1 MKILHN
7 LSLFPLFL
15 ATILFA
21 QAQTAAIG
29 NFQTTGMVVYGYT
42 AASNTAASEITMLLA
57 IDSSGMISGNGTIRS
72 YAANSDISKESTFT
86 ISAGSKLSLPIS
98 STTPLVSSEDGT
110 TYTSAVHSIDCVI
123 RTSNKMTLKG
133 RLKYRLEQSSESGVV
148 SDDSDL
154 ALSLAAK
161 KGPETG
167 FLTGIGVPIN
177 PL

>member
-7 LSLFPLFL
+7 LSLLPLFL
-15 ATILFA
+15 ATIIVA
-21 QAQTAAIG
+21 QAQTPTIG
-29 NFQTTGMVVYGYT
+29 NFQTTGLFVYGYT
-42 AASNTAASEITMLLA
+42 AAPNTAASEITMLLA

-133 RLKYRLEQSSESGVV
+133 RLRYEYAKTTVAEEVADESML
-148 SDDSDL
+148 DL
-154 ALSLAAK
+154 KLAATK
-161 KGPETG
+161 KPETG
-167 FLTGIGVPIN
+167 VLTGISVPIN